1 MILPLASQPTI
12 IAMNAPNPATLK
24 YFGPYLRGHTNT
36 DYVEY
41 HRAQDLFNDQK
52 EDECAAICRARIN
65 TSPPMFWEAK
75 FLTLLSAAT
84 DSWHR
89 AERYRL
95 HAESLWDRLWTHR
108 YEHMIMPN
116 VMNQMR
122 RELTA
127 VLEAQEGG
135 GPDENEELEEYWNE
149 WNKDKLLDATVL
161 NAVKDASASAS
172 EVGSGSGLTTHGT
185 ETEATATTATATT
198 ASHADIENDKDMEK
212 TPRLEKPIRVPR
224 KHGHVRA
231 KSAPAIARGSRQPS
245 VSIPPNM

>member
-1 MILPLASQPTI
+1 MD
-12 IAMNAPNPATLK
+12 APNPATLK
-24 YFGPYLRGHTNT
+24 YFGPHLKGVTNT
-36 DYVEY
+36 DWVEY
-41 HRAQDLFNDQK
+41 HKAQDLFNDQK

-75 FLTLLSAAT
+75 YLTLLSAAT

-135 GPDENEELEEYWNE
+135 GPDEEEELEEYWNE

-172 EVGSGSGLTTHGT
+172 EVGSGSGLTTRGT
-185 ETEATATTATATT
+185 ETEATATTATT
-198 ASHADIENDKDMEK
+198 ASHADIENEKNMEK
-212 TPRLEKPIRVPR
+212 TPRLEKPIRVPG

-231 KSAPAIARGSRQPS
+231 KSAPALARGSRQPS